1 MTATP
6 QRIRDRLILP
16 DAEIHYEVTGQ
27 GPPLVFAHG
36 LGGNHLS
43 WWQQV
48 AHFSSRFTCVAFAH
62 RGFTPSSGTV
72 EGRAPEAFPDDLA
85 ALIAHLKLDDVVLVA
100 QSMGGWS
107 CLPYTLR
114 NPTRVRGLVMACT
127 AGASYR
133 KIAGLEIPGL
143 EARDAWASTELKRYE
158 AAGIH
163 PAGGA
168 AMVREQPAMHFLY
181 REIDDLTPAAVKQV
195 LRQRLFGA
203 TPPSLAQLAG
213 CRVPTL
219 FLVGEQDV
227 VFPPVVADAL
237 VKVMPNARVERFD
250 AGHSI
255 YFERPVAFNAA
266 VEQFVSGLS
275 SRH

>member
-6 QRIRDRLILP
+6 QRIRDRLVLP

-36 LGGNHLS
+36 LGGNHMS

-48 AHFSSRFTCVAFAH
+48 AYFSTRFTCVTFAH
-62 RGFTPSSGTV
+62 RGFTPSSGMV
-72 EGRAPEAFPDDLA
+72 EGRAPEVFPDDLA
-85 ALIAHLKLDDVVLVA
+85 ALIEHLKLDDVVLVA

-133 KIAGLEIPGL
+133 KIAGLDVPGL
-143 EARDAWASTELKRYE
+143 DRRDAWAAGELKRYE

-163 PAGGA
+163 PASGA
-168 AMVREQPAMHFLY
+168 AMLREQPAMHFLY
-181 REIDDLTPAAVKQV
+181 REIDDLTPAAVKLV
-195 LRQRLFGA
+195 LRQRLMMA
-203 TPPSLAQLAG
+203 VPPPLAALAA

-227 VFPPVVADAL
+227 VFPPPVADAL
-237 VKVMPNARVERFD
+237 AKVMVHARVERFD

-255 YFERPVAFNAA
+255 YFERPGAFNAS
-266 VEQFVSGLS
+266 VEQFLASLS
-275 SRH
+275 TRH